1 MIMGDRAKQEL
12 DSAAHSVLSNA
23 DIADRL
29 ASLTQFL
36 SSQQENPY
44 KIKAY
49 QRAAGR
55 IRDLSES
62 LDELVRDGEDLTQF
76 PGIGAAIASAI
87 REIVT
92 TGTLGKLQTLRG
104 QATPALADMSRHPR
118 LDPKRVMR
126 IYKKLC
132 ISSVEELRGRLES
145 GEIAMLFGSRMEQHI
160 RRVLPK
166 RTPSCCTAPMT
177 CARWSK
183 NFSWEL
189 APYAAPRWPAI
200 TGVGLRLSRNLSSS
214 SRRRIFPAV
223 VARMQRYGGRTAL
236 VTSGQDHASFSLCS
250 GILLRLQTRW

>member
-1 MIMGDRAKQEL
+1 MGDRAKQEL

-29 ASLTQFL
+29 ASLAQLL

-55 IRDLSES
+55 IRDLTES

-76 PGIGAAIASAI
+76 PGIGAAIATAI

-126 IYKKLC
+126 IYKKLG
-132 ISSVEELRGRLES
+132 ISSAEELRGRLES
-145 GEIAMLFGSRMEQHI
+145 GEIATLFGSRMEQHI
-160 RRVLPK
+160 RQGLTETHAMLLYRADDLREIVEEFLLGACAVRRAAVAGDYRRRVEVIE
-166 RTPSCCTAPMT
+166 
-177 CARWSK
+177 
-183 NFSWEL
+183 EL
-189 APYAAPRWPAI
+189 VFVVE
-200 TGVGLRLSRNLSSS
+200 T
-214 SRRRIFPAV
+214 RIFPAV

-236 VTSGQDHASFSLCS
+236 VTSGQDHASFSLSS
-250 GILLRLQTRW
+250 GILLRPATRW